1 MLNIE
6 FYKNDIQKLG
16 TAYFSC
22 INGKIGECDS
32 DKCRKCII
40 KGKTHDCVY
49 NRLEWLASEY
59 KKPILD
65 VPERNYLSAVI
76 RPFKKDVRFIFKD
89 KKDTVYGHE
98 KIIISIL
105 DEKNLSSYIHLPPF
119 KKDKM
124 YKGMELE
131 KQYTLEEL
139 GLNDA

>member
-16 TAYFSC
+16 SAYFSC
-22 INGKIGECDS
+22 INGKIGECDH
-32 DKCRKCII
+32 DKCKKCII
-40 KGKTHDCVY
+40 GGKNHDCVY
-49 NRLEWLASEY
+49 NRLEWLAQEY

-119 KKDKM
+119 PVM
-124 YKGMELE
+124 
-131 KQYTLEEL
+131 
-139 GLNDA
+139 